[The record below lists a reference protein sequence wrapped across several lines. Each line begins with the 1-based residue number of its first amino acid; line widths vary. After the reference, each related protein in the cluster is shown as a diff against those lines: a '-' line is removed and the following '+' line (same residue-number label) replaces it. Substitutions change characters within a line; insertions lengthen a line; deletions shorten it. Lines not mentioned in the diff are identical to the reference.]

1 MNLPGKYNL
10 LHRRSRLRPRRRTVP
25 VGSAPGTLASDPDAK
40 PPEIRVMAYSPDAV
54 IDRTLTEAEDPRVI
68 GEGLPVLWVNVDG
81 LGDAEKLRSL
91 ATSFG
96 AHRLA
101 IADAINVGQR
111 AKMERYGRQVFIVL
125 RMPLPGTHGTEQVSL
140 LVGDGFVLSM
150 QEHSG
155 DVFEAV
161 RERIR
166 KGFGRIRGSGPEYLA
181 YALIDAVVDGYFP
194 VLEALGDELDT
205 LEDEVFGDP
214 DKETLARLHG
224 LKRDLVNLRK
234 AIWPHRDLLAALQRE
249 TEDLISE
256 EIRHHIRDA
265 YDHVVRLIDLV
276 EALREV
282 AIDLMSTYLTMVS
295 NRMNEVMKVLTVVAT
310 IFIPLGFIA
319 GVYGMNFD
327 TSTSRWNMPELS
339 WAFGYPAVLLFMLVA
354 AGGMLLYMRSRR
366 WL

>member
-1 MNLPGKYNL
+1 MNLPGKYTL
-10 LHRRSRLRPRRRTVP
+10 LHRRSRLRPRRRVVP
-25 VGSAPGTLASDPDAK
+25 AGSAPGTLSTDPDAK
-40 PPEIRVMAYSPDAV
+40 PPEIRVIAYGPDGV
-54 IDRTLTEAEDPRVI
+54 IERELAPGQDPRAI
-68 GEGLPVLWVNVDG
+68 GEGFPVLWVNVDG
-81 LGDAEKLRSL
+81 LGDAEVLSAL
-91 ATSFG
+91 AEGFG

-101 IADAINVGQR
+101 IADAINLGQR

-125 RMPLPGTHGTEQVSL
+125 RMPLSGIHGTEQVSL
-140 LVGDGFVLSM
+140 LVGEGFVLSM
-150 QEHSG
+150 QEQSG
-155 DVFEAV
+155 DVFEPV

-166 KGFGRIRGSGPEYLA
+166 RGFGRIRGLGPEYLA

-205 LEDEVFGDP
+205 LEDEVFGEP
-214 DKETLARLHG
+214 DKETLARLHA
-224 LKRDLVNLRK
+224 LNRDLVNLRK
-234 AIWPHRDLLAALQRE
+234 AIWPHRDLLGSLERE
-249 TEDLISE
+249 VEDLVSE

-265 YDHVVRLIDLV
+265 YDHVVRIIDLT

-282 AIDLMSTYLTMVS
+282 AIDLMSTYLTMMS

-310 IFIPLGFIA
+310 IFIPLSFVA

-327 TSTSRWNMPELS
+327 TTISPWNMPELS
-339 WAFGYPAVLLFMLVA
+339 WVFGYPAALLFMLFA

>member
-1 MNLPGKYNL
+1 MNFPGNYDL
-10 LHRRSRLRPRRRTVP
+10 LHRRSRLRVKRRAVP
-25 VGSAPGTLASDPDAK
+25 TGAAPGTLATDPDAK
-40 PPEIRVMAYSPDAV
+40 PPEIRVMAYGPDEV
-54 IDRTLTEAEDPRVI
+54 IERELAPGQDVRAI
-68 GEGLPVLWVNVDG
+68 GEDFPVLWVNVDG
-81 LGDAEKLRSL
+81 LGDAEGLRLL
-91 ATSFG
+91 AEGFG
-96 AHRLA
+96 AHSLA
-101 IADAINVGQR
+101 IADAINLGQR

-125 RMPLPGTHGTEQVSL
+125 RMPLPGINGTEQVSL
-140 LVGDGFVLSM
+140 LVGEGFVLSM
-150 QEHSG
+150 QEQSG
-155 DVFEAV
+155 DVFEPV
-161 RERIR
+161 RDRIR
-166 KGFGRIRGSGPEYLA
+166 KKIGRIRDSGPAFLA
-181 YALIDAVVDGYFP
+181 YALIDAVIDGYFP

-205 LEDEVFGDP
+205 LEDEVFDDP

-224 LKRDLVNLRK
+224 LKRELVNLRK

-256 EIRHHIRDA
+256 EIQHYIRDV
-265 YDHVVRLIDLV
+265 YDHVVRIIDLT

-327 TSTSRWNMPELS
+327 TTISRWNMPELS
-339 WAFGYPAVLLFMLVA
+339 WAFGYPAVLLFMLAA
-354 AGGMLLYMRSRR
+354 AGGMLFYMRSRR

>member
-1 MNLPGKYNL
+1 MNFPGKYDL
-10 LHRRSRLRPRRRTVP
+10 LHRRSKLRFKRRIVP
-25 VGSAPGTLASDPDAK
+25 AGAAPGTFATDPEAK
-40 PPEIRVMAYSPDAV
+40 PSEIRVMAYGPDGV
-54 IDRTLTEAEDPRVI
+54 IERALAPDQDARAI
-68 GEGLPVLWVNVDG
+68 GEGFPVLWVNVDG
-81 LGDAEKLRSL
+81 LGDAEVLRAL
-91 ATSFG
+91 AEGFG

-101 IADAINVGQR
+101 IADAINLGQR

-125 RMPLPGTHGTEQVSL
+125 RMPLAGIHGTEQVSL
-140 LVGDGFVLSM
+140 LVGEGFVLSM
-150 QEHSG
+150 QEQSG
-155 DVFEAV
+155 GVFEPV

-166 KGFGRIRGSGPEYLA
+166 KGFGRLRHAGTDYLA

-194 VLEALGDELDT
+194 VLETLGDELDA

-214 DKETLARLHG
+214 DKETLARLHA

-234 AIWPHRDLLAALQRE
+234 AIWPHRDMLVGLERDA
-249 TEDLISE
+249 TDLIPE
-256 EIRHHIRDA
+256 ETRHHMRDA
-265 YDHVVRLIDLV
+265 YDHVVRIIDLAD
-276 EALREV
+276 ALREV
-282 AIDLMSTYLTMVS
+282 STDLMSTYLTMVS

-327 TSTSRWNMPELS
+327 TAISRWNMPELS